1 MAQMVTSIFDSG
13 RAALEQQLN
22 GLYLPNDWKQIQQI
36 INRALTQLI
45 APKGDFRLSLTVAE
59 DAILQQAIALM
70 NIQQQLLDSAKPVVA
85 AESNPSA
92 SATGTSSEPKQP
104 KAAPIVGAAFG
115 GSVGGMLFGTWG
127 AVVGAI
133 AGTAVSIYYHKF
145 LPDVIKR
152 EPQPSACSRSS
163 ERGEK
168 QRIDP
173 RQLTD
178 IIRSLCERIDNLMA
192 TYRQNIEDIRSIYEG
207 KEPVSLSGNY
217 QFLLESIQQVIG
229 ASYGVASAK
238 DVERLVERCSQLGES
253 LENYGLQVVGYN
265 DNAAEWFDISFSE
278 QVKTPTV
285 KAPAIMEQNRLVIR
299 GRVILPKA

>member
-1 MAQMVTSIFDSG
+1 MAQMLTSIFDSV
-13 RAALEQQLN
+13 RTALEQQLT

-36 INRALTQLI
+36 INRALAQLI

-59 DAILQQAIALM
+59 DTILQQAIALL
-70 NIQQQLLDSAKPVVA
+70 NIQQQLLDSARPAVA
-85 AESNPSA
+85 VEGNSST
-92 SATGTSSEPKQP
+92 SATGTSSEAGQP
-104 KAAPIVGAAFG
+104 KAVPVVGAAVG

-145 LPDVIKR
+145 LPDVMKR
-152 EPQPSACSRSS
+152 EPQPLAGNCGR
-163 ERGEK
+163 EREEK
-168 QRIDP
+168 QRIEP

-178 IIRSLCERIDNLMA
+178 IIRSLCERIDSLMA
-192 TYRQNIEDIRSIYEG
+192 TYRQNIEDIRAIYDG
-207 KEPVSLSGNY
+207 KEQVTLSGNY

-253 LENYGLQVVGYN
+253 LENYGLRIVGY
-265 DNAAEWFDISFSE
+265 DDSVAECFDISFSE

-285 KAPAIMEQNRLVIR
+285 KAPAVMEKNRLVVR